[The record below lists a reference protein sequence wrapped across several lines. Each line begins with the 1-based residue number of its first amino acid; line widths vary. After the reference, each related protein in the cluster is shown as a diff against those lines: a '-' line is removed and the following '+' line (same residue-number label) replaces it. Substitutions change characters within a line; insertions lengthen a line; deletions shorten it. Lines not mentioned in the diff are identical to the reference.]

1 MLNNCKNFGNYIG
14 VKSFR
19 TIFALEISRNMKESI
34 LIKSTD
40 MFLTHGFK
48 SITMDEIASEM
59 GISKK
64 TIYQH
69 FANKNSLVE
78 AVSLYLFDSISG
90 GIDCIYELDKN
101 PIEELFLIK
110 DFILKNLKDES
121 ASPFYQLQKYY
132 PKIHKTLMAKQF
144 EKMDDCVVGNINKGI
159 AQGLFRKNL
168 NVSLIVRFYY
178 AGMTSLKDVEIFD
191 PSKFGS
197 KLLQTEYLEYHL
209 RGICTVKGVQKLE
222 ELLNNNL

>member
-1 MLNNCKNFGNYIG
+1 
-14 VKSFR
+14 
-19 TIFALEISRNMKESI
+19 
-34 LIKSTD
+34 

-101 PIEELFLIK
+101 PIDELFLIK

-121 ASPFYQLQKYY
+121 ASPIYQLQKYY
-132 PKIHKTLMAKQF
+132 PKIL
-144 EKMDDCVVGNINKGI
+144 
-159 AQGLFRKNL
+159 
-168 NVSLIVRFYY
+168 SL
-178 AGMTSLKDVEIFD
+178 LDEI
-191 PSKFGS
+191 KFS
-197 KLLQTEYLEYHL
+197 NQ
-209 RGICTVKGVQKLE
+209 
-222 ELLNNNL
+222 

>member
-1 MLNNCKNFGNYIG
+1 
-14 VKSFR
+14 
-19 TIFALEISRNMKESI
+19 MKESI
-34 LIKSTD
+34 LTKSTD

-48 SITMDEIASEM
+48 SVTMDEIASEM

-69 FANKNSLVE
+69 FSNKNSLVE
-78 AVSLYLFDSISG
+78 AVSLQLFETISCGIDSIYEMDKDP
-90 GIDCIYELDKN
+90 ID
-101 PIEELFLIK
+101 ELFLIK

-121 ASPFYQLQKYY
+121 VSPIYQLQKYY
-132 PKIHKTLMAKQF
+132 PKIHKTLMVKQF

-159 AQGLFRKNL
+159 EQGLFRKEL
-168 NVSLIVRFYY
+168 NVDLIVRFYY

-191 PSKFGS
+191 PIKFGT

-209 RGICTVKGVQKLE
+209 RGICTQKGIQKLE